1 MIVAFLIFCV
11 FFIVS
16 IIKIIEKRLDIQ
28 DIILN
33 LLWISMVS
41 VFILMYPLI
50 TQYKFLDKV
59 LNVLFYTFESNVMN
73 QDTSIIEPLLTQG
86 IFPHIYYM
94 ILQILFIVMP
104 ALAVGVVI
112 SRVTNVISFVK
123 IKYALK
129 MDEIHIFSEI
139 NEKSEFFAQRLIDKV
154 DDDFENSEEIEKLN
168 IRKSIIFSNK
178 DNKSTKIKLCKAN
191 EDITDISINNQHK
204 KLAFYALSLDEDKN
218 ISDGLNLIQ
227 KYKEN
232 ENVTIYVLCND
243 KNASLIFDSVDKGKL
258 TFELVN
264 EVERSIYN
272 LLDTHPLYLE
282 SINKTISVLVIGCG
296 NTGLEFLRDATWC
309 SIMPEYQYRAT
320 VIDIHANKI
329 KEQIDV
335 EAPEFLNNY
344 SIHFIEA
351 DYKSYQ
357 AIDFIKKNKDVN
369 YIFISMDTD
378 KKNLDAAIMFRE
390 RYLKIHDRL
399 PSIHIWCSDEEKMEQ
414 INQMK
419 TQRNQY
425 YQIHAF
431 GSNQDN
437 YYENKII
444 HSKFERIAMDVHS
457 AYKDDTLTDEE
468 KRKNYNDREYFKQ
481 SSRASAL
488 HIKYK
493 LYVAL
498 GDKFTSDMHENQI
511 LFAKIYKNNKE
522 LKKVLMDCEHDRWN
536 AYVRSIGYTYI
547 SVPEVGKYYK
557 EINHHENALTKQHP
571 AIVSNEELDKV
582 SNELKQYKENINLK
596 EYDEKIVDGLVNGKI
611 RL

>member
-73 QDTSIIEPLLTQG
+73 QDTSIIEPLLTKG

-168 IRKSIIFSNK
+168 IRKTIIFSNK
-178 DNKSTKIKLCKAN
+178 DNKSTKIKSCKAN

-204 KLAFYALSLDEDKN
+204 KLVFYALSLDEDKN

-258 TFELVN
+258 TF
-264 EVERSIYN
+264 
-272 LLDTHPLYLE
+272 
-282 SINKTISVLVIGCG
+282 
-296 NTGLEFLRDATWC
+296 
-309 SIMPEYQYRAT
+309 
-320 VIDIHANKI
+320 
-329 KEQIDV
+329 
-335 EAPEFLNNY
+335 
-344 SIHFIEA
+344 
-351 DYKSYQ
+351 
-357 AIDFIKKNKDVN
+357 
-369 YIFISMDTD
+369 
-378 KKNLDAAIMFRE
+378 
-390 RYLKIHDRL
+390 
-399 PSIHIWCSDEEKMEQ
+399 
-414 INQMK
+414 
-419 TQRNQY
+419 
-425 YQIHAF
+425 
-431 GSNQDN
+431 
-437 YYENKII
+437 
-444 HSKFERIAMDVHS
+444 
-457 AYKDDTLTDEE
+457 
-468 KRKNYNDREYFKQ
+468 
-481 SSRASAL
+481 
-488 HIKYK
+488 
-493 LYVAL
+493 
-498 GDKFTSDMHENQI
+498 
-511 LFAKIYKNNKE
+511 
-522 LKKVLMDCEHDRWN
+522 
-536 AYVRSIGYTYI
+536 
-547 SVPEVGKYYK
+547 
-557 EINHHENALTKQHP
+557 
-571 AIVSNEELDKV
+571 
-582 SNELKQYKENINLK
+582 
-596 EYDEKIVDGLVNGKI
+596 
-611 RL
+611 